1 MDKKKTPL
9 ELIAHF
15 KNTET
20 KKEDG
25 SDMSDTEKRKV
36 ALDKARQYKSKR
48 TENKKNKLVCS

>member
-1 MDKKKTPL
+1 MNKKKTPL

-25 SDMSDTEKRKV
+25 SDMSDAEKRKV
-36 ALDKARQYKSKR
+36 ALDKARQYKKQ
-48 TENKKNKLVCS
+48 KNGKQEK

>member
-1 MDKKKTPL
+1 MTKPKTPL

-25 SDMSDTEKRKV
+25 SEMSDTEKRKD
-36 ALDKARQYKSKR
+36 ALKARHRNIK
-48 TENKKNKLVCS
+48 TKKKKTTKIS